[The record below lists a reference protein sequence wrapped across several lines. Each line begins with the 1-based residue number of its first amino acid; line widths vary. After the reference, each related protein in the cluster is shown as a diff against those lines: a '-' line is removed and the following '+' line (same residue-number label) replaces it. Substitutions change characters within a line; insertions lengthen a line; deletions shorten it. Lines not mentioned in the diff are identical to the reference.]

1 MDGWIKFWEI
11 ACIVGFVSYYIVV
24 AVVIP
29 FAGRDCFRLFHLLN
43 EVAKAESPPAAGPG
57 AAAPPSDAQGRPA

>member
-11 ACIVGFVSYYIVV
+11 ACLVGFVSYYVVV

-29 FAGRDCFRLFHLLN
+29 FGGRDCFRLFRFLN
-43 EVAKAESPPAAGPG
+43 EADKAESPPAGG
-57 AAAPPSDAQGRPA
+57 LDAASPPSDAQGRPA